1 MPSNTARVEGYENR
15 SRDWIEVGRDTVPMD
30 DPELLEELR
39 TSERIVIS
47 VMDED
52 GELHY
57 FTTGFITPSYPWDEV
72 IDDIAARYS
81 LVFR

>member
-1 MPSNTARVEGYENR
+1 MPPNTARVEGYEDR
-15 SRDWIEVGRDTVPMD
+15 SRDWVPVGRDVVPTEN
-30 DPELLEELR
+30 PALLEELR
-39 TSERIVIS
+39 VSERIVIS

-72 IDDIAARYS
+72 IDDIAARYQ
-81 LVFR
+81 LVFK